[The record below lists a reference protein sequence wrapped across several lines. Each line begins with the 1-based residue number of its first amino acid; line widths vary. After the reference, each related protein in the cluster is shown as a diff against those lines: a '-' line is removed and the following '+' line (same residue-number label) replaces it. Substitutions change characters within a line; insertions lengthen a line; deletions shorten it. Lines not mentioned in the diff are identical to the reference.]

1 MEELTLER
9 RNDMI
14 ESQLKFWKDSFI
26 DIRIRNN
33 NMLNQDPKTSN
44 AIVLE
49 VNNSFTY
56 SRFWDIAVGGGN
68 AEEYALK
75 SKAVAVPGTNPIA
88 WHAEK
93 DVNCRNP
100 EVLEGMVKRAYKAI
114 LQKGEN
120 PLCLAFGKLRWRVTV
135 GRERF
140 ETNDEFVWVE
150 TPLLFIPIKLNQ
162 NSSSFWLKPV
172 DDDAFINPTLCIRY
186 EKETGKQF
194 PLPSC
199 GQWLD
204 KEGFDI
210 EGYFSE
216 IAEQFDNVDF
226 SFNPDYVALDIFDYE
241 RICMYRDVS
250 RNFEALKKNKI
261 IRSFF
266 GERLCEPGK
275 VKGLDNLL
283 PNESFAVLDT
293 NSSQSDVIERFK
305 NGESFILEGPPGT
318 GKTQTI
324 VNMIAEAI
332 MANKKVLFV
341 SGKMSALNTV
351 QKKLQMKGV
360 SLDKHCLLIQ
370 CEKESKDINITDT
383 YGKLKA
389 SLDAPRPVFDIN
401 EYEECKKTFV
411 ATREVLLGYNKEFY
425 DTNNSLGLSIYD
437 IIGRMLLL
445 GYDEKHVV
453 NVNFNENFIER
464 LDKETF
470 DNYANK
476 IGEVETLLKSLL
488 GRSGSIEQDVWY
500 GFRHY
505 ELDDT
510 IEKEIRQYCAESG
523 VILRSINDIFESVAA
538 SNEVEGADKIVA
550 GLKNYPL
557 SMIGFVLD
565 KKYLNDI
572 GALYMSDLAAWKTAL
587 KKEIARAEKYDKA
600 AKIYYAK
607 TLGDA
612 TVDVEELK
620 ARLTDV
626 APLECYTIKEVKE
639 EHGSVEFLA
648 KNLGSHFMGADGE
661 VAANVVNGLIENVEK
676 YLSTM
681 AERDLLREELLQNYT
696 DDLLALEYK
705 PLLEK
710 FRVSWD
716 KKVKDGKAPLLFNL
730 QIKAIKKCCKDVRS
744 TDFSI
749 QSVYALLEKLDL
761 YHQNKEAADALKKV
775 LDEAGLKE
783 ITVNAKA
790 LTNLL
795 EFLKAYLIEKE
806 KHATSNLLFEELS
819 FKEYLAKKLEKLGK
833 ILSVVSDL
841 RVKADMTIFE
851 LKDLI
856 DLYDMV
862 SENNARI
869 EKDENLRSIIPSLAK
884 DVRTNWKNLLA
895 LLNMVDEV
903 RKIIRNEER
912 TLQDDCEIFM
922 NVLRIL
928 VSKELNSRID
938 MLTQKYYEFY
948 NNERWFDKEVATE
961 VHSCE
966 EMNYVDFDAWFEQIS
981 DIDHVTKYVTY
992 RRSVRDLDQYGKQ
1005 FFNQYVDF
1013 GRKEYPIDKMY
1024 DNYKISI
1031 LYAYYLMLLGKSK
1044 YVGKLSGKDG
1054 VTAVENII
1062 AKFSEAD
1069 KELLDFNRR
1078 IVDLKVYNSIERRAS
1093 KTGNL
1098 HGYLGSIPS
1107 NKNASVRRLFK
1118 TRSESIMQ
1126 LTPCIMMSVYSV
1138 SKLLEYEQ
1146 YQFDVVIFD
1155 EASQIPA
1162 EDALTSIMRAKSQ
1175 VVIAGDPKQM
1185 PAISY
1190 FKSKDMD
1197 ESTMDEDDDMTCTS
1211 IIDFLIRSPYNTI
1224 SYETLNMHYRSN
1236 HESLIKYSNEK
1247 AELYGGKLITFPSPK
1262 ARTQDFG
1269 LWNYPVYEDERFK
1282 DKVLCCA
1289 SGENEYEAQIV
1300 VDLIRRHIEKY
1311 PLPKTDEEI
1320 ENYNS
1325 LGVIVFGRKQK
1336 KVIEDLLK
1344 KDKALSKL
1352 LMLNNPHIFMMV
1364 TADEVQ
1370 GDEMSEMIISLT
1382 YGYNSAG
1389 ERTNSWGHLS
1399 QQPVA
1404 LYKFN
1409 VAVTRA
1415 RNNLKFVHSVGAGE
1429 IEALSLNYIAEY
1441 LRQFENVSQEAFE
1454 NHTEYNTRFIEAI
1467 GKICESVVGKDRV
1480 VYNYGENTLSYR
1492 VPISIL
1498 SKDGQSI
1505 TLGVMCE
1512 VNRGKAV
1519 DEVELGAQSGQGF
1532 SVKEYACTCNQIL
1545 AAHNWDNLYETYAIQ
1560 WVRNYAHEKRKLIQA
1575 LNAVVDC

>member
-9 RNDMI
+9 RNEMV
-14 ESQLKFWKDSFI
+14 EAQLKFWKDSFI
-26 DIRIRNN
+26 DVRIRNN
-33 NMLNQDPKTSN
+33 NMLSQDPQTSE

-56 SRFWDIAVGGGN
+56 ARFWDIAVGRGN

-93 DVNCRNP
+93 DVNLRDP
-100 EVLEGMVKRAYKAI
+100 AVLEGMVKRAHKAI
-114 LQKGEN
+114 IQKGEN
-120 PLCLAFGKLRWRVTV
+120 PLCLTFGKLRWRVTV
-135 GRERF
+135 GRERL

-150 TPLLFIPIKLNQ
+150 TPLVFIPIKLNQ

-186 EKETGKQF
+186 EKETGKKF
-194 PLPSC
+194 PLPPC

-204 KEGFDI
+204 EEAFDI
-210 EGYFSE
+210 EDYFAE

-226 SFNPDYVALDIFDYE
+226 SFDPDYVALDIFDYE

-250 RNFEALKKNKI
+250 RNFDALKENKI

-266 GERLCEPGK
+266 GERLKEPGD
-275 VKGLDNLL
+275 VKGLDRLL
-283 PNESFAVLDT
+283 PGENFAVLDT

-351 QKKLQMKGV
+351 QKKLQMPGV

-411 ATREVLLGYNKEFY
+411 ASREVLLGYNKEFY
-425 DTNNSLGLSIYD
+425 DPNNSLGLSIYD
-437 IIGRMLLL
+437 LIGRMLLL
-445 GYDEKHVV
+445 GYNEKHVV
-453 NVNFNENFIER
+453 NVNFDKSFIEY

-470 DNYANK
+470 DKYANR

-505 ELDDT
+505 ELEET
-510 IEKEIRQYCAESG
+510 IEKEIRQYCAECG
-523 VILRSINDIFESVAA
+523 VILRGINDIFESVAT
-538 SNEVEGADKIVA
+538 SNVVEGADKIVA

-557 SMIGFVLD
+557 STIGFVLD

-572 GALYMSDLAAWKTAL
+572 GVLYISDLGAWKTAL
-587 KKEIARAEKYDKA
+587 KKEIALAERYQEA
-600 AKIYYAK
+600 AEVYYAK

-612 TVDVEELK
+612 TADEEELA

-626 APLECYTIKEVKE
+626 AELEVYTLKEIKED
-639 EHGSVEFLA
+639 HSSIEFLT
-648 KNLGSHFMGADGE
+648 KNVSARFMGEDGE
-661 VAANVVNGLIENVEK
+661 VSADIINGLIENVEK
-676 YLSTM
+676 YLSAM
-681 AERDLLREELLQNYT
+681 KDRNALHDELLQNYT
-696 DDLLALEYK
+696 EDLLTMEYK

-710 FRVSWD
+710 FRTSWD
-716 KKVKDGKAPLLFNL
+716 KKVKDGKPPMLFNM
-730 QIKAIKKCCKDVRS
+730 QIRSIKRCCKDVRRV
-744 TDFSI
+744 DFSI
-749 QSVYALLEKLDL
+749 QAVYELLEKVDL
-761 YHQNKEAADALKKV
+761 YHQNKEIAESLKKD

-783 ITVNAKA
+783 ITINEKA
-790 LTNLL
+790 LNDLL
-795 EFLKAYLIEKE
+795 AFLKAYLLEKE
-806 KHATSNLLFEELS
+806 KHAVSNLLFEELS
-819 FKEYLAKKLEKLGK
+819 FKEYLAAKMEKLEK
-833 ILSVVSDL
+833 ILSVVGDL
-841 RVKADMTIFE
+841 RVKADMTVAE
-851 LKDLI
+851 LRSLI
-856 DLYDMV
+856 DVYGIV
-862 SENNARI
+862 KANNTRI
-869 EKDENLRSIIPSLAK
+869 ASDENLRTLIPSLAK

-895 LLNMVDEV
+895 LVNMVDEV

-922 NVLRIL
+922 TVLRML
-928 VSKELNSRID
+928 MSKELNLRIN
-938 MLTQKYYEFY
+938 MLTKKYYEFY

-961 VHSCE
+961 SHSCE
-966 EMNYVDFDAWFEQIS
+966 DMTYVDFDDWFDQIS

-992 RRSVRDLDQYGKQ
+992 RRSVRDLDNYGKQ
-1005 FFNQYVDF
+1005 FFSQYVDF

-1024 DNYKISI
+1024 DNYQISI

-1044 YVGKLSGKDG
+1044 YVGRLSGKDG
-1054 VTAVENII
+1054 VTAVENIV

-1069 KELLDFNRR
+1069 KQLLEFNRR
-1078 IVDLKVYNSIERRAS
+1078 LVDLKVYNSIERRAS
-1093 KTGNL
+1093 KNGNL

-1118 TRSESIMQ
+1118 TRSESILQ

-1190 FKSKDMD
+1190 FKSKDLD
-1197 ESTMDEDDDMTCTS
+1197 ESSMDEDDDMTCAS
-1211 IIDFLIRSPYNTI
+1211 IIDFLIRSQYNTI

-1247 AELYGGKLITFPSPK
+1247 AELYGGKLVTFPSPK

-1269 LWNYPVYEDERFK
+1269 LWNYPVYEDPRFK
-1282 DKVLCCA
+1282 GQPICCA

-1300 VDLIRRHIEKY
+1300 VDLIRRHMEKY

-1336 KVIEDLLK
+1336 KVIEGLLK
-1344 KDKALSKL
+1344 KDKELSTL

-1370 GDEMSEMIISLT
+1370 GDEMSEMILSLT

-1409 VAVTRA
+1409 VAVTRS
-1415 RNNLKFVHSVGAGE
+1415 RNNLKFVHSVRAGE

-1441 LRQFENVSQEAFE
+1441 LRQFENFSQEAFE
-1454 NHTEYNTRFIEAI
+1454 NHTEYNTRFVEAI
-1467 GKICESVVGKDRV
+1467 GKICESVVGKERV

-1498 SKDGQSI
+1498 AKDGQSI

-1512 VNRGKAV
+1512 VNRGKST
-1519 DEVELGAQSGQGF
+1519 DEGELGAQSGQGF
-1532 SVKEYACTCNQIL
+1532 SVKEYARTCNQIL
-1545 AAHNWDNLYETYAIQ
+1545 QAHDWDNLYETYAIQ
-1560 WVRNYAHEKRKLIQA
+1560 WVRNYAHEKRKLVEA
-1575 LNAVVDC
+1575 LKAVLDK